1 MSDKYIEKSFLY
13 LVALSALVH
22 VVLFAIIWNMPAK
35 KNTFKE
41 EPYFVDLE
49 DLPQLKDVEAHK
61 NEKAK
66 RKSDTA
72 SRVVKEK
79 SPKGEMPTDR
89 TVKAPRRIARP
100 PAQEPLKME
109 RKGVERSLPRQEIT
123 GEVTKKVPRG
133 GDLLKDSKNKLPE
146 LARLYPSANKL
157 EGIEESYRKKYGP
170 EVEEGETKF
179 LNTDDIQFGSFL
191 RRFETAVYGVWR
203 YPQDAAR
210 LGIEGV
216 TPVKITF
223 NKKGEVENVEL
234 LESSG
239 SKILDNEVFRTLR
252 MIGPVGGFPKGY
264 NKDKFSLIAFFQY
277 GIIRGMSRGMLH

>member
-13 LVALSALVH
+13 LIALSALVH
-22 VVLFAIIWNMPAK
+22 VALFAIILSLPGE
-35 KNTFKE
+35 KNTVKQ
-41 EPYFVDLE
+41 EPYFVELE
-49 DLPQLKDVEAHK
+49 DLPQLKDLRDRKA
-61 NEKAK
+61 EKIK
-66 RKSDTA
+66 RKSESI
-72 SRVVKEK
+72 SRVEKETA
-79 SPKGEMPTDR
+79 PKGEMPKER
-89 TVKAPRRIARP
+89 IARVPRRIARP
-100 PAQEPLKME
+100 IAREPVQNQK
-109 RKGVERSLPRQEIT
+109 KGIERSLPPQEAI
-123 GEVTKKVPRG
+123 GDVVRKMPRG
-133 GDLLKDSKNKLPE
+133 GDLLKSSKNNLPE
-146 LARLYPSANKL
+146 LARLYPSANGL
-157 EGIEESYRKKYGP
+157 AGMEENYRKKYGP
-170 EVEEGETKF
+170 EVKEGETKF

-203 YPQDAAR
+203 YPPDAAR

-264 NKDKFSLIAFFQY
+264 DKDKFNLIAFFQY
-277 GIIRGMSRGMLH
+277 GIVRGMSRGMLH